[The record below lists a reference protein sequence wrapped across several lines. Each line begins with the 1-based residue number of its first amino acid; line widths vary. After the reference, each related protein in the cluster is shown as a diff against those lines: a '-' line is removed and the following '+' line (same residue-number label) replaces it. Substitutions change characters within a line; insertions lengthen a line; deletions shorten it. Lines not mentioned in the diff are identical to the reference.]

1 MTTQTLSVDT
11 SATQPTR
18 EDKSKQSKMIP
29 SPQHSLLSPFSDDMN
44 EILAPSMDDDEYATL
59 IDHPST
65 FLNHYASSFSIN
77 NTFSVDESIL
87 RRVEQEISAARGE
100 SGKDSLKH
108 IILNSTISNDD
119 MAQILQTLSSTDKEE
134 SEDRNPQA
142 ALDRNDL
149 CLSDNAQRMEV
160 ESQSSFDRV
169 MDMIDSEFKDSVSAV
184 GEISLEKIELVLH
197 QEEEDAQEV
206 NQAKPCPLSKENE
219 DLPSTRD
226 IMDGFV
232 ELLSQGLMGVKIGEQ
247 QEDSPKK
254 VKELEQSDVRKQSDD
269 DVQDLAVA
277 DAGPLSKA
285 RHEMEAVEHV
295 SRNEVPSEITGN
307 SYHES
312 VASDHSDEEQAV
324 AKWAQLLA
332 ESSPEGDDV
341 VSSTIAGEDDE
352 ASTHFSAVEPD
363 DVSTTGCGD
372 ESATF
377 TATKDIESDRATKS
391 IIQLESTATSPR
403 NVKALTNA
411 TEQEADWAATTKTQ
425 SVGVTIMTNDVVV
438 PATPSDNVQEADEVT
453 PAPEAPPVE
462 IEKDD
467 NEALTVAT
475 QTALSVEKSP
485 GGGNGTAKTTI
496 ETDESNPAQPAT
508 PESTQEDSKPTPLE
522 KIPEEKCV
530 NAVSTKPPLA
540 PSPRLYSGMGSPS
553 LMSRSLREARM
564 FFTQREAKHMEKDTN
579 EQLLESDDEQSLLI
593 SSRKLRFR
601 KSFPV
606 LKPARGPRVN
616 EKIIQS
622 HSHGI
627 PSRPTMW
634 VKPQAELKQ
643 LIVAA
648 MGTSLQR
655 RSNACGAL
663 KVLSLNKKNQ
673 LSLARTDTFLTALV
687 FAISQE
693 ISDTDHD
700 IATTA
705 RVRALT
711 CLRNVCRPKENRVH
725 AFTQPGLME
734 CLINVINEDKGESRV
749 LACSTLALLAKSA
762 ECREGLGIMNGLV
775 DCLSRV
781 VGQIASTL
789 EHDEER
795 EAVDNVDDSSSESDA
810 DTSSDSDSESSAE
823 SSAESS
829 TGSSESS
836 EASDGDESSLES
848 NDNDDSDTKTVVV
861 DTDIEKLHQDA
872 RLNACAVLVHLS
884 RSCAISVRLLVTY
897 RHA

>member
-1 MTTQTLSVDT
+1 
-11 SATQPTR
+11 
-18 EDKSKQSKMIP
+18 
-29 SPQHSLLSPFSDDMN
+29 MN

-65 FLNHYASSFSIN
+65 FFNHHTHSFPIN

-87 RRVEQEISAARGE
+87 RRVEQEISAARGG

-142 ALDRNDL
+142 ALDRDDVCLNDQI
-149 CLSDNAQRMEV
+149 QRMEV

-169 MDMIDSEFKDSVSAV
+169 MDMIGSEFKDDSVSAV
-184 GEISLEKIELVLH
+184 EETLLGKNKLVREEKEEL
-197 QEEEDAQEV
+197 QEV
-206 NQAKPCPLSKENE
+206 EQPDLCPPSKEDEN
-219 DLPSTRD
+219 LPSGRGL
-226 IMDGFV
+226 MDGFV
-232 ELLSQGLMGVKIGEQ
+232 ELLSQGLMGVQMGEE
-247 QEDSPKK
+247 QEDSHRK
-254 VKELEQSDVRKQSDD
+254 VNELEQTGVGNQSYDD
-269 DVQDLAVA
+269 AQDSATA
-277 DAGPLSKA
+277 DAGLLSKA
-285 RHEMEAVEHV
+285 
-295 SRNEVPSEITGN
+295 SRENEVVEQVFRSDVSSVMTAN

-312 VASDHSDEEQAV
+312 IASDHSDEEQAV

-341 VSSTIAGEDDE
+341 VSLTIAGEDDE
-352 ASTHFSAVEPD
+352 ASTQFTAGEPE
-363 DVSTTGCGD
+363 DVSATEGGD
-372 ESATF
+372 ESTTF
-377 TATKDIESDRATKS
+377 TAMEEVETERATENIVQS
-391 IIQLESTATSPR
+391 ESTATSPR
-403 NVKALTNA
+403 SVEASTN
-411 TEQEADWAATTKTQ
+411 TIEEEADCTATTKTQ
-425 SVGVTIMTNDVVV
+425 SVEVTVTTSDMIIPTRL
-438 PATPSDNVQEADEVT
+438 SDNVQEADEAI
-453 PAPEAPPVE
+453 PAPEAPPVKNE
-462 IEKDD
+462 NDD
-467 NEALTVAT
+467 NEECNAAT
-475 QTALSVEKSP
+475 KTALSVEQAP
-485 GGGNGTAKTTI
+485 GSGDNAAATTI
-496 ETDESNPAQPAT
+496 KFKESSPAKPAA
-508 PESTQEDSKPTPLE
+508 PESTQEDRKPAPQG

-530 NAVSTKPPLA
+530 NVVSTKPPLA
-540 PSPRLYSGMGSPS
+540 PSPRLYSGLGSPS
-553 LMSRSLREARM
+553 SISRSLREARM
-564 FFTQREAKHMEKDTN
+564 LFTQQEVKQVEKDKD
-579 EQLLESDDEQSLLI
+579 EQLVEGNEGNDEQSLLK

-606 LKPARGPRVN
+606 LKPARGPRAS

-663 KVLSLNKKNQ
+663 KVLSLIKKNQ

-687 FAISQE
+687 FAIRQE
-693 ISDTDHD
+693 ITDTDRD
-700 IATTA
+700 IAITA

-749 LACSTLALLAKSA
+749 LACSTLALIAKST
-762 ECREGLGIMNGLV
+762 ECREGLGIVNGLV

-789 EHDEER
+789 EHDEEG
-795 EAVDNVDDSSSESDA
+795 EVVDNVDDSSSESDT
-810 DTSSDSDSESSAE
+810 DTSSDSDSELSAE
-823 SSAESS
+823 SSADSS
-829 TGSSESS
+829 ARSSESS
-836 EASDGDESSLES
+836 EESDGDESSSES
-848 NDNDDSDTKTVVV
+848 NDNDDSDTKMVAM
-861 DTDIEKLHQDA
+861 DTDIEKLHQEA

-884 RSCAISVRLLVTY
+884 RSCAISVSELFAFT
-897 RHA
+897 HA